1 MRFSTILTGLSTIA
15 LASAQVVTGQL
26 GDATRNVDDP
36 MGAVYQA
43 NIPAGKYGS
52 VAGTITAQS
61 AGDKGTD
68 FAVNFVGLPT
78 EGGPFGMFASPTFTA
93 KAFTNQASLSHPR

>member
-1 MRFSTILTGLSTIA
+1 MRSSTILAGFSAITM
-15 LASAQVVTGQL
+15 ASAQVVTGQL
-26 GDATRNVDDP
+26 GDATRNIDDP

-43 NIPAGKYGS
+43 VVPAGKYGTVGGS
-52 VAGTITAQS
+52 ITAQS

-78 EGGPFGMFASPTFTA
+78 EGGPFGMFAHLP
-93 KAFTNQASLSHPR
+93 SL

>member
-1 MRFSTILTGLSTIA
+1 MRSSTILTSLSTIA
-15 LASAQVVTGQL
+15 LAGAQVVTGQL

-43 NIPAGKYGS
+43 VIPAGKYGNVKGS
-52 VAGTITAQS
+52 ITAQS

-68 FAVNFVGLPT
+68 FAVNFIGLPS
-78 EGGPFGMFASPTFTA
+78 EGGPFGKFDLLTLTVKTS
-93 KAFTNQASLSHPR
+93 N